1 MRGTWPCPARAAT
14 HPRLMAAPDPSENE
28 AVQLRKLAQDMAAA
42 RRESVTTAHLL
53 AAIAARTGPAADLLA
68 DRKLDVDMLT
78 KLARASSDD
87 IKDPIGRAMRHATD
101 VARSCGSREPSA
113 VHLLIALLKDR
124 HFGALRALEQAG
136 IDVARLRLAATQI
149 ARGLVSP
156 RRPLTRS
163 VDAQV
168 ATSTGSNGVVQDSRM
183 APRPAAA
190 VVVPLFPP
198 APRPS
203 RPPPPP
209 PESTPAA
216 APPLAPVPVA
226 PPVVEPRSRTAGRRR
241 PPRDM
246 QQALAI
252 QPEHRFELDG
262 KTFPVLAATG
272 VNLIL
277 AALRGELDPV
287 VGRDTEME
295 QILDVLAKR
304 RANNPCLVGRPGVG
318 KTSVVRGLAQRIA
331 ASSNPRPFEDKVLV
345 ELPIAQLLAGTG
357 VRGAL
362 SERLAA
368 ICKEVRQTDRR
379 VVVVLDDA
387 AQLFASDTTGEAV
400 GELKLALSRGE
411 LPMIATMSVDDYRRT
426 IDGDPA
432 LAHCFTPVEIEE
444 PDADQAVE
452 MIAGATKM
460 LEQHHGLTIEP
471 DAVDASVRWSVRYLP
486 GRALP
491 EKAFAVLDLASARS
505 RRRGRSSTQI
515 DCVAEVIGEMA
526 GMPPERLLESDRDR
540 MLALES
546 LLAQRVVG
554 HGEAIARIA
563 TILRRNAAGLR
574 GQRPIGS
581 FLLLGPTGV
590 GKTETAKAIAEAL
603 FQSPDAMT
611 RLDLSEFS
619 EPHAV
624 ARLIGA
630 PPGYVG
636 HEAGGQLTESVRR
649 RPYQVLLLDE
659 FEKAHRDVIQAFL
672 QVLDEG
678 RMTDG
683 RGRTVD
689 FTNTVI
695 VLTSNLGAMEAKQA
709 AETRTIG
716 FSRNDGAKSQAIE
729 QAVVGAAR
737 AALPPE
743 LYNRIDEV
751 LFFHPL
757 TRADV
762 REVARRLLAQLA
774 DKLLE
779 ARGIGLEFD
788 DDGVEAL
795 LDQGG
800 YDPSLGARPMKRAIA
815 RLVEAPI
822 AEMVLRD
829 EALPGDIVRVRG
841 GPRHSLELF
850 VVPNERRRPRN

>member
-1 MRGTWPCPARAAT
+1 
-14 HPRLMAAPDPSENE
+14 MAAPDPSENE

-53 AAIAARTGPAADLLA
+53 AAIAARSGPAADLLA

-156 RRPLTRS
+156 RRPLTRG
-163 VDAQV
+163 VDAQ
-168 ATSTGSNGVVQDSRM
+168 ATTSSCSNSIAQEPRM
-183 APRPAAA
+183 AHKPAAA

-198 APRPS
+198 AARPS

-209 PESTPAA
+209 DSAPAA
-216 APPLAPVPVA
+216 APAA
-226 PPVVEPRSRTAGRRR
+226 AAVVEPRSRTAGRRR
-241 PPRDM
+241 PPPIT
-246 QQALAI
+246 QQQLEI
-252 QPEHRFELDG
+252 QPEHRFELDS
-262 KTFPVLAATG
+262 KTMPVLAATG
-272 VNLIL
+272 INLVL
-277 AALRGELDPV
+277 AAVRGELDPV

-304 RANNPCLVGRPGVG
+304 RANNACLVGRPGVG

-331 ASSNPRPFEDKVLV
+331 ASNSPRPFEDKVLV

-368 ICKEVRQTDRR
+368 ICKEVRQAGRR
-379 VVVVLDDA
+379 VVIVLDDA

-411 LPMIATMSVDDYRRT
+411 LPMIATMSIDDYRRT
-426 IDGDPA
+426 IDADPA
-432 LAHCFTPVEIEE
+432 LEHCFTPVEIEE

-460 LEQHHGLTIEP
+460 LEQHHGLIIEP
-471 DAVDASVRWSVRYLP
+471 EAADASVRWSVRYLP

-659 FEKAHRDVIQAFL
+659 FEKAHRDVLQAFL

-716 FSRNDGAKSQAIE
+716 FARNDGATSQAME

-774 DKLLE
+774 NKLLE
-779 ARGIGLEFD
+779 ARGIGLEFN

-850 VVPNERRRPRN
+850 VVPNERRRPRS